1 MYRLP
6 PIRPQRH
13 PIWAEIGTFLPKSG
27 SKLRCSS
34 AYGVAAGV
42 SQGDGW
48 GARERDF
55 QDPLCLLLL
64 VLFLQEQEKYRQN
77 INKVNDHLW
86 FCTSGL

>member
-1 MYRLP
+1 MFRFP
-6 PIRPQRH
+6 PIRPQYH

-27 SKLRCSS
+27 SKLRCSVLT
-34 AYGVAAGV
+34 AMRPGD

-64 VLFLQEQEKYRQN
+64 VLFCRSK
-77 INKVNDHLW
+77 KSTDKTFV
-86 FCTSGL
+86 S